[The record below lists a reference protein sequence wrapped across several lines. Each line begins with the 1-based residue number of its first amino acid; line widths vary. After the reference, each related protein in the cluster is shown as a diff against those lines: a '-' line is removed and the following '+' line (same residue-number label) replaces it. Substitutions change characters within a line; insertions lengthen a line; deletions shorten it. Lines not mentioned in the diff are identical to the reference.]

1 MLIYFTYREK
11 GGEKV
16 ANTFGLYLKKQRKK
30 KGLKLIELSELSG
43 VSSAQISRI
52 ETGKRGM
59 PKPDTLK
66 KFSVALNLNYEDLMM
81 RAGYL

>member
-1 MLIYFTYREK
+1 M
-11 GGEKV
+11 
-16 ANTFGLYLKKQRKK
+16 ANMFGIYLKKQRKK
-30 KGLKLIELSELSG
+30 KGLNLIELSELSG
-43 VSSAQISRI
+43 VSCAQISRI

-81 RAGYL
+81 RAGYLEKVTNC